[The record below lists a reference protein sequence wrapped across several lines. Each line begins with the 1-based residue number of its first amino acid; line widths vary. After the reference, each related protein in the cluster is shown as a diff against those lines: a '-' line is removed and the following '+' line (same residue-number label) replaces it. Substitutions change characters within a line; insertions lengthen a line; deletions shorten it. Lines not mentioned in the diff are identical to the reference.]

1 MATEPVDVVA
11 EDASASES
19 DEDHSSLEMETSE
32 GIVSNASTVSTSFSS
47 LLDKLR
53 LPAPAVLARKRRLER
68 NAPPKGTKR
77 GMGKEK
83 GDPKTISASERVKA
97 SQTRN

>member
-19 DEDHSSLEMETSE
+19 DEDHSSLEMGTSE
-32 GIVSNASTVSTSFSS
+32 GIVSDASTVSTSFSS

-53 LPAPAVLARKRRLER
+53 PPAPAVLARKRRLER

-77 GMGKEK
+77 GKGKEK
-83 GDPKTISASERVKA
+83 GINWQERHLEFYE
-97 SQTRN
+97 R